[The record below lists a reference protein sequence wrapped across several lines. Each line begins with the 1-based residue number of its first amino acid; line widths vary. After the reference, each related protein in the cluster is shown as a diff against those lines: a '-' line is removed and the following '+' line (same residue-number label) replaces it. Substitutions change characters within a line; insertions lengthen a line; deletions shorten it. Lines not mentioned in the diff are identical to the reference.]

1 MGITR
6 DILRKVY
13 THIKEQLMLNGV
25 VARNLGSIKAVDE
38 AFKRLFDE
46 YADKKYSSLKAE
58 LKSFIEENKKLKTV
72 NDKLSDEN
80 CKLNREKARLTAKN
94 EELEIKNDVLR
105 VKNEE
110 LKDDNASMNARI
122 KKLEKDNKRLQEE
135 NDYHCK
141 PWYEKI
147 FG

>member
-58 LKSFIEENKKLKTV
+58 LKSFIEENKKLKAV

-80 CKLNREKARLTAKN
+80 CKLNRENARLIT
-94 EELEIKNDVLR
+94 
-105 VKNEE
+105 KNEE
-110 LKDDNASMNARI
+110 LKDDNAFMNARI
-122 KKLEKDNKRLQEE
+122 KVLEKENKHLQEE

>member
-38 AFKRLFDE
+38 AFKGLFDE

-58 LKSFIEENKKLKTV
+58 LKSFIEENKKLKAV
-72 NDKLSDEN
+72 IDKLSDEN
-80 CKLNREKARLTAKN
+80 CKLNREKARLT
-94 EELEIKNDVLR
+94 D
-105 VKNEE
+105 KNEE

>member
-72 NDKLSDEN
+72 NNKLSDEN
-80 CKLNREKARLTAKN
+80 CKVNREKARLIA
-94 EELEIKNDVLR
+94 
-105 VKNEE
+105 KNEE
-110 LKDDNASMNARI
+110 LKDDNAYMNTRI
-122 KKLEKDNKRLQEE
+122 IVLEKENKHLQEE

>member
-46 YADKKYSSLKAE
+46 YADKKYSSLKTE
-58 LKSFIEENKKLKTV
+58 LKSFIEENKKLKAV
-72 NDKLSDEN
+72 NDKLNDEN
-80 CKLNREKARLTAKN
+80 CKLNREKARLT
-94 EELEIKNDVLR
+94 D
-105 VKNEE
+105 KNEE